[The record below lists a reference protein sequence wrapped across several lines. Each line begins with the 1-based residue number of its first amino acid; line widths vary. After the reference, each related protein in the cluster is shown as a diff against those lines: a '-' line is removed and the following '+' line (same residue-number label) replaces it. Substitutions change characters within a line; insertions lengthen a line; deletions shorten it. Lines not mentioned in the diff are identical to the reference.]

1 MRVRLTIDADVWPLT
16 NNIKIKIT
24 LNYLFYRGKG
34 NDTVQW
40 NSLMTLW
47 PVLQH
52 LYHQAAKGT
61 TVFFVQ
67 SPLSECADDIWR
79 LCIRPY
85 ILHCV
90 TLTTLKVKKT
100 HNLTDQVSTYH
111 AILHYSFRKT
121 SSHIKM
127 SLNLS
132 SLLNRVN
139 FPETFETLFLFP
151 ASSWRH
157 ISGLTA
163 HLFRKY
169 SSLVSLCLREYTS
182 AFVCGWA
189 WMFV

>member
-1 MRVRLTIDADVWPLT
+1 MKQSYD
-16 NNIKIKIT
+16 T
-24 LNYLFYRGKG
+24 LASVATSLPPGSKRNYSVFCTKSP
-34 NDTVQW
+34 QW
-40 NSLMTLW
+40 MCW
-47 PVLQH
+47 WH
-52 LYHQAAKGT
+52 MAFMHQAIHT
-61 TVFFVQ
+61 SLCHSDNFE
-67 SPLSECADDIWR
+67 SE
-79 LCIRPY
+79 
-85 ILHCV
+85 
-90 TLTTLKVKKT
+90 KT